1 MALRGGFRSLGFPIS
16 FELKGQPISLI
27 GSPGRE
33 QSPAFHASGSIG
45 PADLVFLCSA
55 RAWRLLMI
63 PWQNRDK
70 RERPIAQFSR
80 TQPGGAVT
88 LRWNPHPPR

>member
-1 MALRGGFRSLGFPIS
+1 MAFRVRLPSPGLPIS
-16 FELKGQPISLI
+16 VELKGQPISLI

-45 PADLVFLCSA
+45 PVDLVFLCSA

-63 PWQNRDK
+63 PWQRRDK
-70 RERPIAQFSR
+70 RKRPFAQFSR
-80 TQPGGAVT
+80 TQPGA
-88 LRWNPHPPR
+88 P